1 MMSATPGTPAI
12 SSDRLWVSLARYAR
26 LGATADGG
34 VDRPVFS
41 EADRAARALLQE
53 DCHAIGLANRTDA
66 AANLFAMRGGTAPS
80 LPAILIGSHLDS
92 VPDGGRYDG
101 PLGVLCGLEVLTTL
115 QESGY
120 PTRHPVGLVSLTG
133 EEATSFGTS
142 TFGSRAL
149 AGRLPDL
156 SANVLPDERT
166 VRQALDESGGNW
178 EALAGARAALGPV
191 ACFIEVHIE
200 QGRRLERADRALGV
214 VSAVTGIHRQR
225 IDFTGRAGHAGTTA
239 MGDRHD
245 ALRAAARLI
254 LAVAELPSHVAGTD
268 PEATATVGTLTLSP
282 NTPNVIPAAVS
293 VVTDLRAADAG
304 NLAALAAAAEAA
316 ARQAAEAEAVGVRVV
331 TILDQQPIVFDQRL
345 RAVLL
350 KAVRAAGGSE
360 GELSSQAGHDS
371 VHMQALAPAGMIFVR
386 CRDGISHHP
395 DESVTME
402 DAAAA
407 AQALLD
413 AVVEA
418 DMRL

>member
-1 MMSATPGTPAI
+1 MDMMPTSPAI
-12 SSDRLWVSLARYAR
+12 RPDRLWASLARYAQ
-26 LGATADGG
+26 LGATAEGG

-41 EADRAARALLQE
+41 GADRAARALLQE
-53 DCHAIGLANRTDA
+53 DCRAIGLATRTDA
-66 AANLFAMRGGTAPS
+66 AANVFAVRGGSEAS
-80 LPAILIGSHLDS
+80 LPMILIGSHLDS

-101 PLGVLCGLEVLTTL
+101 PLGVLCALEVLGTL
-115 QESGY
+115 QEHGY
-120 PTRHPVGLVSLTG
+120 ATRHPIGLVSLTG

-156 SANVLPDERT
+156 SANVLPDGRT
-166 VRQALDESGGNW
+166 IRQGLAESGGDW
-178 EALAGARAALGPV
+178 ELIEGAREALGSI

-200 QGRRLERADRALGV
+200 QGRRLERAGRPLAV
-214 VSAVTGIHRQR
+214 VSAVTGINRQR

-254 LAVAELPSHVAGTD
+254 LAVAELPARIVPDD
-268 PEATATVGTLTLSP
+268 PDATATVGTLTLSP
-282 NTPNVIPAAVS
+282 NTPNVIPGAVS
-293 VVTDLRAADAG
+293 MVTDLRAADAG
-304 NLAALAAAAEAA
+304 DLALLAVAAAAA
-316 ARQAAEAEAVGVRVV
+316 ARHAAETEAVGVRVA
-331 TILDQQPIVFDQRL
+331 TILVQQPIVFDQRL

-350 KAVRAAGGSE
+350 KVVRAAGGSE

-371 VHMQALAPAGMIFVR
+371 VHMQALGPAGMIFVR

-407 AQALLD
+407 AKALLD
-413 AVVEA
+413 AVIEA